1 MPTDLVIFP
10 LHGCDPLFSI
20 RLCPARLGFRVFDR
34 DLKRL
39 PSNLREG
46 P

>member
-1 MPTDLVIFP
+1 MDLMIFP
-10 LHGCDPLFSI
+10 LHGYGPLFSI
-20 RLCPARLGFRVFDR
+20 RLCPAGFGFRVFDR